1 MGTSQGAA
9 RTEAAGAAGGAEGGG
24 GATGGE
30 RRTVYVLHPK
40 DNVATALRDL
50 VPGERVWA
58 QRDPGAGA
66 AGRIEVEVKQAV
78 AFGHKLALVPISRD
92 EPVLKYGE
100 AIGLA
105 GQDIGLGEHVHTHN
119 VESQRGRGDLATP
132 PDAAAT

>member
-1 MGTSQGAA
+1 
-9 RTEAAGAAGGAEGGG
+9 
-24 GATGGE
+24 
-30 RRTVYVLHPK
+30 VYVLNPK

-50 VPGERVWA
+50 AAGERVWA

-66 AGRIEVEVKQAV
+66 AGRIEVEVKQAI
-78 AFGHKLALVPISRD
+78 AFGHKLALVAIARD

-105 GQDIGLGEHVHTHN
+105 AQDIAPGEHVHTHN
-119 VESQRGRGDLATP
+119 VESQRGRGDLAAGAGGAGAAP